1 MDPAL
6 IGAIAEAITAQYKYM
21 EVVFNGAVHVLDT
34 AIIEPKRLQQ
44 QAYLDRLKKALEFTD
59 QYAGLY
65 NEQINAQRTLMYGIM
80 AIIALIIIASI
91 FKK

>member
-1 MDPAL
+1 MAPAL
-6 IGAIAEAITAQYKYM
+6 IGVIAEAITANFKYM
-21 EVVFNGAVHVLDT
+21 EVVFNGAIHVLDT

-59 QYAGLY
+59 QYDGLY
-65 NEQINAQRTLMYGIM
+65 NEQINTQRTLLYGMM